1 MTVYTGAGGE
11 LRYNGARIAK
21 CREYSLEISRDALET
36 TTLGDNDRVYIS
48 GIRGATG
55 SATILYDREDTAT
68 RSLLNSILADND
80 ASHAVSFVFNAVD
93 NATMEAA
100 ALITSVSTP
109 VAVGDVIACSVSFQV
124 SGRLSGE
131 F

>member
-1 MTVYTGAGGE
+1 MAVYTGAGGE
-11 LRYNGARIAK
+11 LRYNGTRIAK

-36 TTLGDNDRVYIS
+36 TTLGDHDRIYIS

-55 SATILYDREDTAT
+55 SATILYDREDTTT

-80 ASHAVSFVFNAVD
+80 ANHAVSFVFNAVD
-93 NATMEAA
+93 NATMEAS